1 MRLIDADELLDNI
14 EDMWCD
20 DCSLCGGKCRLTELK
35 NMISTYPTAY
45 DVDKVV
51 DVIDKDEEWIFD
63 SDDCKRRIIQIIR
76 AGGKEQE

>member
-1 MRLIDADELLDNI
+1 MI
-14 EDMWCD
+14 EDA
-20 DCSLCGGKCRLTELK
+20 
-35 NMISTYPTAY
+35 PTAY

-76 AGGKEQE
+76 SGGKEQE